1 VGENEFA
8 PFLNIMSEWYAR
20 DTSRKIKAV
29 LHSKAKSGKHMT
41 NPVIYGYRKHP
52 DDKDKWIIDEE
63 AAAVVRRIYQM
74 AVGGMGTF
82 RIAKTLTDEKVL
94 RPSVYIAL
102 RDGGTY
108 TPATTSD
115 PYTWWYATVRDIL
128 RHREYT
134 GCTVNFKTYK
144 DSYKDRKAKLRPE
157 EEWIV
162 FEGTQ
167 EPIVDPNTWQTAQK
181 CLKTMRR
188 PNSNG
193 TPNPLTGLVY
203 CADCGHRMHNHMGA
217 RAAKHDSQDTYVCN
231 QYNNTYPRKCSMH
244 YIKTSVLRALV
255 RDTIKQVSAFARGD
269 EENFVKLVREES
281 ELQSAETV
289 KTHKERLAKSERRHA
304 ELNGLI
310 KRLYEDT
317 VSGRLSEKRFEIL
330 SGEYEDEQENLENQI
345 AELRAALEHYKEDS
359 GRAEKFLEIVRR
371 YTDFTE
377 LTPAMLNEFV
387 DKIVVHEAVRT
398 NGRRTQQVNIFLN
411 FVGKLDIDLPRQ
423 EETEAEPFD
432 PVEHK
437 RAQWRKYYYKK
448 RERMLAEKGTSG
460 ETDSGAGKIQIE
472 TGTEEMVE
480 DNLVI

>member
-1 VGENEFA
+1 
-8 PFLNIMSEWYAR
+8 
-20 DTSRKIKAV
+20 
-29 LHSKAKSGKHMT
+29 
-41 NPVIYGYRKHP
+41 
-52 DDKDKWIIDEE
+52 
-63 AAAVVRRIYQM
+63 
-74 AVGGMGTF
+74 
-82 RIAKTLTDEKVL
+82 
-94 RPSVYIAL
+94 
-102 RDGGTY
+102 
-108 TPATTSD
+108 
-115 PYTWWYATVRDIL
+115 
-128 RHREYT
+128 
-134 GCTVNFKTYK
+134 
-144 DSYKDRKAKLRPE
+144 
-157 EEWIV
+157 
-162 FEGTQ
+162 
-167 EPIVDPNTWQTAQK
+167 
-181 CLKTMRR
+181 
-188 PNSNG
+188 
-193 TPNPLTGLVY
+193 
-203 CADCGHRMHNHMGA
+203 
-217 RAAKHDSQDTYVCN
+217 
-231 QYNNTYPRKCSMH
+231 MH

-281 ELQSAETV
+281 ELRSAETV

-330 SGEYEDEQENLENQI
+330 SREYEDEQENLENQI

-398 NGRRTQQVNIFLN
+398 NGRRTQQVDIFLN
-411 FVGKLDIDLPRQ
+411 FVGKLDIDLPGQ

-432 PVEHK
+432 PVERK